1 MPRNPLQP
9 PIRVTPHGAYGYV
22 RTKPGEG
29 QCSGGYPCTHLGVDL
44 AGDEGE
50 EVVAPDTGH
59 IVAIGYGDVRPFRGY
74 NPGVILL
81 ETDSVKGTEFPN
93 LKWWTTGILDEK
105 APNKPKYWHLLG
117 HLSGSDLK
125 ERWGGQSLT
134 VGAQRIPVKEGTVIG
149 KVSGVRHVHWEVR
162 NSPLGEGAAHRLSPA
177 TWLGRWAGIP
187 SAVDVMTAPTA
198 PEVEATEG
206 DGSGYLVLLAALL
219 LSDKK
224 GL

>member
-1 MPRNPLQP
+1 MPRYPLQP
-9 PIRVTPHGAYGYV
+9 PIRVTPHGAYGFV
-22 RTKPGEG
+22 RTKEGQG

-50 EVVAPDTGH
+50 EVLAPDTGH

-74 NPGVILL
+74 NPGAVLI
-81 ETDSVKGTEFPN
+81 ETGPKEGNEFPS
-93 LKWWTTGILDEK
+93 LKWWYEGLKEPRV
-105 APNKPKYWHLLG
+105 PNKPRYWHLLG

-134 VGAQRIPVKEGTVIG
+134 VGAQRIPVKEGQVVG
-149 KVSGVRHVHWEVR
+149 RVSGVRHVHWEVR
-162 NSPLGEGAAHRLSPA
+162 DSPLGEGAAHRLSPA
-177 TWLGRWAGIP
+177 VWLGRWGGLTP
-187 SAVDVMTAPTA
+187 GLEVLTA
-198 PEVEATEG
+198 PEAAAVPDDG
-206 DGSGYLVLLAALL
+206 DGSGYLLLLAALL